1 MSVKSRKVSITMEQE
16 LFDAIKEVARSRGES
31 LSSVIE
37 EYIEL
42 GMNLA
47 KDIGLS
53 KIGEE
58 RLSTLDRD
66 KTLTHEE
73 VWD

>member
-47 KDIGLS
+47 EDIGLS

-58 RLSTLDRD
+58 RLSTLDKD